1 MYQHLEPMHHSSKL
15 YVLRALEDAHC
26 AQVIQQ
32 TLLVLRR
39 QPDHSGATIKLSRS
53 GVQRLLLTSAILH
66 SYSTLLP
73 FSFHSVMTYLTD
85 RSPAVLFLVNL
96 R

>member
-15 YVLRALEDAHC
+15 CVLRVLEDAHC

-39 QPDHSGATIKLSRS
+39 QPDRSGATIKLSRS
-53 GVQRLLLTSAILH
+53 GVQPSFILTPRFYH
-66 SYSTLLP
+66 
-73 FSFHSVMTYLTD
+73 F
-85 RSPAVLFLVNL
+85 LFTPL
-96 R
+96 